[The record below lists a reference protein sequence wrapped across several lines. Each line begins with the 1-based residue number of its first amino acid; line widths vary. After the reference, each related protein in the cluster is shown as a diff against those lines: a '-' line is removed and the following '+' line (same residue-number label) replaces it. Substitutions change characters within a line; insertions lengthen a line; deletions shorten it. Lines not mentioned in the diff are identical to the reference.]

1 MILDKT
7 FFTRNRQALYETL
20 PDGALLA
27 LFSGELSHRSADEEY
42 RFCAN
47 RNFIY
52 MTGVPEPDN
61 ILLARRVRGEIVET
75 LYIRDPDPEV
85 EKWTGRRITVAEAA
99 ETSGVS
105 DVAMR
110 SAFDAV
116 FNKLANDTYYTE
128 IHLCLESNPN
138 QDRTDRNRDFQ
149 RTVAQKYPGLTVR
162 NAFPQ
167 IAALRMI
174 KSPEEIS
181 SFEEATAVTCE
192 GIERMMAAGKYA
204 KTEMDLFAEFMYV
217 INKHGSVEP
226 AFKPIISCGANN
238 FFLHYD
244 TPTGKLTEGELC
256 LVDVGACKNFCNV
269 DISRVFP
276 CRTVFSERQ
285 KLIYEIALEINDI
298 VTAAIKP
305 GMFFSDINQMNRELT
320 LPRLKSAGLLSDPA
334 DLSKYVWH
342 RCSHHI
348 GFDVHDVGSYELPLC
363 EAMFFSMDMGIYV
376 REWGIGLRIEDDVL
390 MTEGGLRRLSG
401 DIPRTIADIE
411 EAIAR

>member
-1 MILDKT
+1 MDKT

-167 IAALRMI
+167 IAAQRMI
-174 KSPEEIS
+174 KSPEEIA
-181 SFEEATAVTCE
+181 SFCEAMEVTRE
-192 GIERMMAAGKYA
+192 GILRMLSVCRSAQ
-204 KTEMDLFAEFMYV
+204 TEMDLFAEFMYV
-217 INKHGSVEP
+217 IHKHGSVEP
-226 AFKPIISCGANN
+226 AYKPIVSCGENN
-238 FFLHYD
+238 FYLHYD
-244 TPTGKLTEGELC
+244 TPTGRLIDGALC

-276 CRTVFSERQ
+276 RNGVFSERQ
-285 KLIYEIALEINDI
+285 AMVYNIALEVNNI
-298 VTAAIKP
+298 VTDTIKP
-305 GMFFSDINQMNRELT
+305 GMFFSDINEMNRNMIFE
-320 LPRLKSAGLLSDPA
+320 RLKATGLLSDPD

-348 GFDVHDVGSYELPLC
+348 GFDVHDVGSYEQPLK
-363 EAMFFSMDMGIYV
+363 EGMFFSMDMGIYIH
-376 REWGIGLRIEDDVL
+376 EWEIGMRVEDDVL
-390 MTEGGLRRLSG
+390 VTAGGLKRLSG
-401 DIPRTIADIE
+401 DIPREIPEIE
-411 EAIAR
+411 AAMF